1 MRFIPTRVHG
11 ILDFVVPAGLMLAP
25 KLLGF
30 DESKKAAGLFRATA
44 LTHLAYSLVTDY
56 EKGLVRKLPMKGH
69 LALDAGSALF
79 LAASPWVLGFSSNV
93 AAPHVVAG
101 LSELG
106 IALTTETEPRG

>member
-1 MRFIPTRVHG
+1 MRFIPTRTHG

-30 DESKKAAGLFRATA
+30 RDDKKASSLFRGMA
-44 LTHLAYSLVTDY
+44 LGHVAYSLFTDY
-56 EKGLVRKLPMKGH
+56 EKGVVRKLPMKGH

-79 LAASPWVLGFSSNV
+79 LAASPWLLGFSGSV

-106 IALTTETEPRG
+106 IAMTTETEPRA

>member
-1 MRFIPTRVHG
+1 MRVIPTRTHG

-30 DESKKAAGLFRATA
+30 EGNKRAAALFRGTA
-44 LTHLAYSLVTDY
+44 LGHLAYSLFTDY

-69 LALDAGSALF
+69 LALDAGSAVF
-79 LAASPWVLGFSSNV
+79 LAASPWLLGFSGSV

-106 IALTTETEPRG
+106 IALTTETEPRA

>member
-1 MRFIPTRVHG
+1 MRFIPTRAHG

-30 DESKKAAGLFRATA
+30 DENKKAAALFRGTA
-44 LTHLAYSLVTDY
+44 LGHLAYSMFTDY
-56 EKGLVRKLPMKGH
+56 ETGLVRKLPMRGH
-69 LALDAGSALF
+69 LALDAGSAAF
-79 LAASPWVLGFSSNV
+79 LAASPWLLGFAGSV